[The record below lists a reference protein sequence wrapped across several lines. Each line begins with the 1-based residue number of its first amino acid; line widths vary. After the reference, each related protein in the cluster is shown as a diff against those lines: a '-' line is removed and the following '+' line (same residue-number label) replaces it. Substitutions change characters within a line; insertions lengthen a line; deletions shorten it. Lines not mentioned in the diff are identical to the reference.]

1 MAAAL
6 EVGEPELDND
16 NLPQVEDM
24 VSVCEGLVTVD
35 EESNIIRLVHYTMQ
49 EYFERLQKRWFVNT
63 EDDITITCIKY
74 LSFSTSESGF
84 CRTDKEFEE
93 RLQSNQFYDYAARNW
108 GYHARAVFPTL
119 SSLVLMFLESEA
131 KVEASS
137 QVIMASRLYSIH
149 SPYRWDSQRIP
160 KQIKA
165 VHLAAY
171 FGLSEAMKCLLAYGH
186 CPNLK
191 DTYNRTPL
199 WYAAYNGHEN
209 VIKVLLGENGVD
221 PDCKDNYG
229 RTPLSWAAEKGHEV
243 VVKQLLANDR
253 VNPNFKDPFHR
264 QTALWR
270 AADKG
275 HEKVVKLLLKEGV
288 DPDCKDKYGQT
299 PLLIAIGRRHSAVL
313 KAFFESGVRLK
324 DIEALLWTAVK
335 NKDTAMIQALLENGF
350 DLERKNNKGQTPLSY
365 AAANG
370 HEGVV
375 TLLLEKG
382 AELETKDY
390 DWTPL
395 LYAARNGH
403 EAVVKL
409 LLEKGAELETK
420 GEGYGQAPLSYAAEK
435 GHEVVVKLLLEKGAE
450 LDTKDKCGRTP
461 LLYAAENGHEAV
473 VKKLLEKGAE
483 LETKDKYSRTPL
495 SWAAYYGCEAVVKLL
510 LERGAELEIKSDCG
524 WTPLLWAASNGH
536 CKTGFANLSD
546 SRIRV
551 YCTNE
556 LANFARLANS
566 PTNWPIRR
574 FFVKLVIIA
583 LVFWSTFR

>member
-1 MAAAL
+1 
-6 EVGEPELDND
+6 
-16 NLPQVEDM
+16 
-24 VSVCEGLVTVD
+24 
-35 EESNIIRLVHYTMQ
+35 MQ
-49 EYFERLQKRWFVNT
+49 EYFERSQKRWFVNT
-63 EDDITITCIKY
+63 EDDITITCIMY
-74 LSFSTSESGF
+74 LSFSTFESGL

-93 RLQSNQFYDYAARNW
+93 RLQSNQFYNYTACNW
-108 GYHARAVFPTL
+108 GYHARTVFPTL
-119 SSLVLMFLESEA
+119 STLVLMFLESEA

-149 SPYRWDSQRIP
+149 SQYQWDSQRIP
-160 KQIKA
+160 RQIKA
-165 VHLAAY
+165 VHLAAF
-171 FGLSEAMKCLLAYGH
+171 FGLSEAMKRLLACRH

-199 WYAAYNGHEN
+199 WYAASNGHEN

-229 RTPLSWAAEKGHEV
+229 QTPLSWAAEKGHEV

-275 HEKVVKLLLKEGV
+275 HEKVVKLLFKEGA

-299 PLLIAIGRRHSAVL
+299 PLLTAIGRRHNAVM

-324 DIEALLWTAVK
+324 DIKLLEAPLWAAAK

-350 DLERKNNKGQTPLSY
+350 DLEKENNEGQTPLSY

-382 AELETKDY
+382 AELETKNEY
-390 DWTPL
+390 IGWTPL
-395 LYAARNGH
+395 SYAAQNGH

-409 LLEKGAELETK
+409 LLG
-420 GEGYGQAPLSYAAEK
+420 
-435 GHEVVVKLLLEKGAE
+435 
-450 LDTKDKCGRTP
+450 
-461 LLYAAENGHEAV
+461 
-473 VKKLLEKGAE
+473 KGAE
-483 LETKDKYSRTPL
+483 LETKDEG
-495 SWAAYYGCEAVVKLL
+495 YGQMQ
-510 LERGAELEIKSDCG
+510 
-524 WTPLLWAASNGH
+524 
-536 CKTGFANLSD
+536 
-546 SRIRV
+546 RIAMR
-551 YCTNE
+551 
-556 LANFARLANS
+556 
-566 PTNWPIRR
+566 W
-574 FFVKLVIIA
+574 
-583 LVFWSTFR
+583 W